1 MTIKIYGPAAS
12 RAARAL
18 AAGSEPRPARAEKRY
33 AVRAGGWIAGP
44 EKDLATVMTERFG
57 HRHGYVGGEYGFA
70 D

>member
-1 MTIKIYGPAAS
+1 MLMG
-12 RAARAL
+12 AARAL
-18 AAGSEPRPARAEKRY
+18 SSGSEPKAPGAASRY

-57 HRHGYVGGEYGFA
+57 HRHGYVGNEHGLG